1 MEVLNLA
8 PTVTW
13 MRSKEDRKII
23 EVLEKE
29 LLVILDKVKNVKHI
43 GGSNGINLGQED
55 VVSALQF

>member
-29 LLVILDKVKNVKHI
+29 LLVILDKVKTVKHI
-43 GGSNGINLGQED
+43 GGSNGISLGQED